1 MLLCFLFP
9 YAKRL
14 PAYPKEDVVMATME
28 FTDAAKIHGYHAHVY
43 YDEGSRDTAAR
54 LRAAI
59 ERTFEVVMGRWRDE
73 PVGPHPQSMYQVKFE
88 PSQFA
93 RIVPWLMLNR
103 GGLTIL
109 VHPETDN
116 AYLDHAENAL
126 WLGQKLSLR
135 LDTLR

>member
-1 MLLCFLFP
+1 MP
-9 YAKRL
+9 
-14 PAYPKEDVVMATME
+14 TTE
-28 FTDAAKIHGYHAHVY
+28 FADAAKIHGYHAHIY
-43 YDEGSRDTAAR
+43 YDHTSRETAGR
-54 LRAAI
+54 LREAI
-59 ERTFEVVMGRWRDE
+59 ERSFEVVMGRWRDE

-88 PSQFA
+88 PAEFA

-103 GGLTIL
+103 SGLTIL

-135 LDTLR
+135 LETLR